1 MPGKVTMILE
11 ATQQTPAEE
20 RMLRVAPYCC
30 VSTKHE
36 EQQHSLAAQIN
47 HYTNYTHNHL
57 NWVLVE
63 MYSDPASGINTNQR
77 PGYEKRMRDC
87 AESHFRSENIKLG
100 IHHGMRSGKTV
111 LNHTQFLGYTKGSDG
126 AVQIVPEEAEI
137 VRKIFDRYIQGNG
150 IGKIKRYPEE
160 HEIKTVTGKSE
171 WSASTIDRVLSYPI
185 FKDEALSPPPAVRR
199 NAPAGG
205 DHHRAV
211 RQCGGSSWARQ
222 GLPAQLSPNEA
233 CLLSE

>member
-1 MPGKVTMILE
+1 MSNQAVKENGHQNLHREWGLNAWNISD
-11 ATQQTPAEE
+11 
-20 RMLRVAPYCC
+20 
-30 VSTKHE
+30 STID
-36 EQQHSLAAQIN
+36 QLAALAQ
-47 HYTNYTHNHL
+47 
-57 NWVLVE
+57 
-63 MYSDPASGINTNQR
+63 
-77 PGYEKRMRDC
+77 

-100 IHHGMRSGKTV
+100 IRHGMRSGKTV
-111 LNHTQFLGYTKGSDG
+111 LNHTQFLGYTKRPDG

-150 IGKIKRYPEE
+150 IGKIKRYLEE
-160 HEIKTVTGKSE
+160 HEIKTVTGESG
-171 WSASTIDRVLSYPI
+171 WSTSTIDRMLSYPI

-205 DHHRAV
+205 GRHRAV

-222 GLPAQLSPNEA
+222 GLPAGLSPNEA